1 MKLIQNCRCGE
12 EISFELATDEIL
24 SSLVKWFITE
34 KLKAAGWEVSKRD
47 ILCPECIAYIKADE
61 EFDEKYA
68 RQIKETD
75 DYDYLRFATDHIR
88 KLGAGNTI

>member
-1 MKLIQNCRCGE
+1 MKLTQVCRCGE

-24 SSLVKWFITE
+24 SSLAKWFITE
-34 KLKAAGWEVSKRD
+34 KLKASGWEVTKRD
-47 ILCPECIAYIKADE
+47 ILCPDCLLSIKEAE
-61 EFDEKYA
+61 KFDEKYA

-88 KLGAGNTI
+88 KFGAGATI